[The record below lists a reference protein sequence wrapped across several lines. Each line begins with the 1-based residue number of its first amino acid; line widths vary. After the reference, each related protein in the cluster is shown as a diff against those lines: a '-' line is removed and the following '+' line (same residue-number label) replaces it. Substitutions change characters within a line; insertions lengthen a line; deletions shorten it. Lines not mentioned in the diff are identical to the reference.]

1 VNTFRINIYTFVIK
15 IGLASFTERLYTS
28 AVKLIKEL
36 DCMDNFHQ
44 ALEALQ
50 NGQVI
55 AYPTEGVFG
64 VGCDPDNSEAITKLL
79 TVKQRSADK
88 GLILIAASYEQ
99 LLPYIDEAQLTDEQ
113 LQVVKSSWPGP
124 VTWIM
129 PVSERV
135 LSLVSGQFDSVA
147 VRVTDHPLVQK
158 LCLAYGKPLTSTSA
172 NLSGHPPCKT
182 TAEVER
188 QLGDTDVVILAGST
202 GGRDKPSEI
211 RDARTGKVLRQG

>member
-1 VNTFRINIYTFVIK
+1 
-15 IGLASFTERLYTS
+15 
-28 AVKLIKEL
+28 
-36 DCMDNFHQ
+36 MDNFHQ

-64 VGCDPDNSEAITKLL
+64 VGCDPDNSEAITRLL

-99 LLPYIDEAQLTDEQ
+99 LLPYVDEAQLTDEQ
-113 LQVVKSSWPGP
+113 LQVVQSSWPGP

-135 LSLVSGQFDSVA
+135 SSLVSGQFDSVA

-158 LCLAYGKPLTSTSA
+158 LCLAYGKPITSTSA
-172 NLSGHPPCKT
+172 NLSGYPPCKT
-182 TAEVER
+182 TAEVEL
-188 QLGDTDVVILAGST
+188 QLGNTDVVILSGAT
-202 GGRDKPSEI
+202 GGRENPSEI
-211 RDARTGKVLRQG
+211 RDAKTGKVLRQG